1 LIVVFLIVF
10 ELPGPFGKLMSVV
23 AGNATLPLT
32 IRRTRFQL
40 YVFVEVGDRICKVR
54 CTEVCAAS
62 QIIGD
67 GKIRLLFDGLVQE
80 KDGAFRLSSLR
91 SFRSLLQE
99 LIDILGSGWLTVIE
113 ENDSQ
118 DR

>member
-1 LIVVFLIVF
+1 
-10 ELPGPFGKLMSVV
+10 
-23 AGNATLPLT
+23 
-32 IRRTRFQL
+32 
-40 YVFVEVGDRICKVR
+40 
-54 CTEVCAAS
+54 
-62 QIIGD
+62 
-67 GKIRLLFDGLVQE
+67 LFDGLVQE